1 LITNKLF
8 ILNLLDAIY
17 KLGRYKTMITSNS
30 KSIVVVDDERDI
42 VNQIKRSLEAM
53 DGLKV
58 YTFTDPFAALEHF
71 NSSCKDHHIVIS
83 DIRMPGMNGYEFVK
97 QVKKINPQAKI
108 ILMSSFEIDDNNLL
122 DVLPDV
128 KIDTFLQK
136 PFSLDI
142 LTNIAA
148 IPR

>member
-1 LITNKLF
+1 MITNKLF

-17 KLGRYKTMITSNS
+17 KLRRYKTMITSND
-30 KSIVVVDDERDI
+30 KSIVVVDDERHI

-71 NSSCKDHHIVIS
+71 NSGCKDHHIVIS

-97 QVKKINPQAKI
+97 QVKKIDPQVKI

-142 LTNIAA
+142 LTNIVA

>member
-1 LITNKLF
+1 
-8 ILNLLDAIY
+8 
-17 KLGRYKTMITSNS
+17 MITSND
-30 KSIVVVDDERDI
+30 KSIVVVDDEPDI
-42 VNQIKRSLEAM
+42 VNQIKRFLKSM

-71 NSSCKDHHIVIS
+71 NSGCKDHHIVIS

-97 QVKKINPQAKI
+97 QVKKTDPQVKI

-122 DVLPDV
+122 VPDV
-128 KIDTFLQK
+128 KIDAFLQK

-142 LTNIAA
+142 LTNIVA
-148 IPR
+148 IPNTAEHV

>member
-1 LITNKLF
+1 LIANKLF

-17 KLGRYKTMITSNS
+17 KLGRYKTMITSNG

-71 NSSCKDHHIVIS
+71 NSGCKDHHIVLS
-83 DIRMPGMNGYEFVK
+83 DIRMPGMNGYELVK
-97 QVKKINPQAKI
+97 QVRKIDLQVKI
-108 ILMSSFEIDDNNLL
+108 ILMSSFERSDNNLL

-142 LTNIAA
+142 LTNLVA

>member
-1 LITNKLF
+1 LITHKLF

-17 KLGRYKTMITSNS
+17 KLGRYKTMITSS
-30 KSIVVVDDERDI
+30 DKSIVVVDDERDI

-97 QVKKINPQAKI
+97 QVKKIDPQVKI
-108 ILMSSFEIDDNNLL
+108 ILMSSFEIDDNNIL

-142 LTNIAA
+142 LTNIVA